1 MAVFFTADTHFSFQR
16 ALEHSKRP
24 FYDIDVMD
32 NILIDNW
39 NSTIG
44 RNDIVFHLGDFGNF

>member
-1 MAVFFTADTHFSFQR
+1 MAVYFTADTHFGFQR

-24 FYDIDVMD
+24 FASVAVMD

-39 NSTIG
+39 NSMIG
-44 RNDIVFHLGDFGNF
+44 RNDIVFH